1 MFRSPRKKVHNFL
14 CSEVQE
20 KKQNYSFC
28 CVQKVAN
35 NCVCSKE
42 EIFFVMWR
50 SVGNWAAYSSWRL
63 GCKGARA
70 DKSPVTA
77 FSCTSLPGILLMSK
91 LCKDVRLLM
100 AAGTGPCNPM
110 FDKFLPHP
118 KLFFSKNI
126 PPPAAAAAA
135 NNPFWNLS
143 SHSPMKDFWNFS
155 MVSPVCVER
164 DRERERES
172 CLQSNNREIIQVT
185 SHQTPISLT
194 RTSSRHPWSGYISIP
209 CS

>member
-35 NCVCSKE
+35 NCVRSKE

-77 FSCTSLPGILLMSK
+77 FSCTSLSGILLMSK

-126 PPPAAAAAA
+126 PPAAAAAAA

-155 MVSPVCVER
+155 MVSPVCVCVCVER
-164 DRERERES
+164 DRERERE
-172 CLQSNNREIIQVT
+172 L
-185 SHQTPISLT
+185 LT
-194 RTSSRHPWSGYISIP
+194 KQQ
-209 CS
+209 